1 LVYDGQPW
9 GGLWL
14 AFLGEEALM
23 AAARDQAARILRA
36 EQNSAEGEGAR
47 EAASADSVRASLLEE
62 TTIRRPAEVLERPAV
77 AKPAAQEAGTAKVA
91 RKSGKRRMV
100 LSGIAV
106 LLALAAAT
114 YGVHWLLVGRFF
126 VATDDAY
133 VRANNT
139 MLGARVSGH
148 IAAILPRDNA
158 QVHAGEVVF
167 KIDDG
172 DYRIAVDAA
181 RTRIETQQATIERI
195 GRQVTAQE
203 SAVEQSKAQLAS
215 AEAGLKRADLDYDRQ
230 QNLSS
235 KGFASRATFELS
247 EASRDQGMA
256 AVKSARA
263 AYDAARD
270 NVEVTKAQ
278 QAEARAQLAELQ
290 TTLARAERDLDFTA
304 VRSPIEGTF
313 SNRLVN
319 TGDYVSVGQRLGNVV
334 PLDDVFIDANFKET
348 QLKRIRPGQP
358 ATISVDAYGH
368 RKFAGV
374 VESISPAAGSV
385 FTLLPPDNATGN
397 FTKIVQR
404 LPVRIRVPKEVARQ
418 NLLRAGMSVYATVDT
433 TAGARDADSDA
444 DLDAAAAIHPQ

>member
-1 LVYDGQPW
+1 
-9 GGLWL
+9 
-14 AFLGEEALM
+14 M
-23 AAARDQAARILRA
+23 AAPRDQAARVLRA
-36 EQNSAEGEGAR
+36 EPDSAQSDAARETSAAIAESIRAQLSEDAPSRRSAELPEKPP
-47 EAASADSVRASLLEE
+47 L
-62 TTIRRPAEVLERPAV
+62 T
-77 AKPAAQEAGTAKVA
+77 KPAAPAVSATPAA
-91 RKSGKRRMV
+91 AKSGKRKFV
-100 LSGIAV
+100 LMGVAA

-114 YGVHWLLVGRFF
+114 YGVYWVVVGRFH
-126 VATDDAY
+126 VSTDDAY

-139 MLGARVSGH
+139 LLGARVSGH
-148 IAAILPRDNA
+148 IATIFPRDNSI
-158 QVHAGEVVF
+158 VRTGEAVF

-181 RTRIETQQATIERI
+181 RSRIETQQATIDRI
-195 GRQVTAQE
+195 GRQIVAQE
-203 SAVEQSKAQLAS
+203 SAVEQAKAQLAS
-215 AEAGLKRADLDYDRQ
+215 AEAGLKRAGLDFDRQ
-230 QNLSS
+230 QELSS
-235 KGFASRATFELS
+235 KGYASRATFEVS

-256 AVKSARA
+256 AVRSARA
-263 AYDAARD
+263 AYEAARD

-278 QAEARAQLAELQ
+278 QAEARAQLSELQ
-290 TTLARAERDLDFTA
+290 TSLAKAQRDLDFTS
-304 VRSPIEGTF
+304 VRAPVDGTF

-319 TGDYVSVGQRLGNVV
+319 TGDFVVVGQRLGNVV

-358 ATISVDAYGH
+358 VTISVDAYGH

-404 LPVRIRVPKEVARQ
+404 LPVRIRVPKDVARQ

-433 TAGARDADSDA
+433 TEGAKDADNDA
-444 DLDAAAAIHPQ
+444 DLDAPAQVQPQ